1 MELLTRG
8 SYGIESSYGDRD
20 KLDSMGMENVLAL
33 AGDKTTALMMD
44 ASFSYYL
51 QEAFRVDCGIEW
63 QEDLT
68 HKKNA
73 YRLNL

>member
-1 MELLTRG
+1 
-8 SYGIESSYGDRD
+8 
-20 KLDSMGMENVLAL
+20 MGMENVLAL

-68 HKKNA
+68 HKKNG

>member
-1 MELLTRG
+1 
-8 SYGIESSYGDRD
+8 
-20 KLDSMGMENVLAL
+20 MGMENVMVL
-33 AGDKTTALMMD
+33 AGDKTPALMMD

-51 QEAFRVDCGIEW
+51 QEAFRVDCSIEW

>member
-1 MELLTRG
+1 
-8 SYGIESSYGDRD
+8 
-20 KLDSMGMENVLAL
+20 MGMENVMAL
-33 AGDKTTALMMD
+33 AGDKTTALMID
-44 ASFSYYL
+44 ASFSYYV
-51 QEAFRVDCGIEW
+51 QEAFRVDCSIEW

>member
-20 KLDSMGMENVLAL
+20 KLDSMGMENVMAL

-51 QEAFRVDCGIEW
+51 QEALKVECGIEW

-68 HKKNA
+68 HKKNT

>member
-1 MELLTRG
+1 
-8 SYGIESSYGDRD
+8 
-20 KLDSMGMENVLAL
+20 MGMENVLAL

-68 HKKNA
+68 HKKST

>member
-1 MELLTRG
+1 
-8 SYGIESSYGDRD
+8 
-20 KLDSMGMENVLAL
+20 MGMENVMAH

-68 HKKNA
+68 HKKSA

>member
-1 MELLTRG
+1 MVLLTRG
-8 SYGIESSYGDRD
+8 SYEIYNCNGDRD
-20 KLDSMGMENVLAL
+20 ELDSMGMENVMAL

-44 ASFSYYL
+44 ASLSYYL

>member
-1 MELLTRG
+1 
-8 SYGIESSYGDRD
+8 
-20 KLDSMGMENVLAL
+20 MGMEKVMAL

-51 QEAFRVDCGIEW
+51 QEAFRVDYGIEW

>member
-1 MELLTRG
+1 M
-8 SYGIESSYGDRD
+8 
-20 KLDSMGMENVLAL
+20 AL

-68 HKKNA
+68 HKKND
-73 YRLNL
+73 YRLNLGVSINPLDVDWANLF

>member
-1 MELLTRG
+1 
-8 SYGIESSYGDRD
+8 
-20 KLDSMGMENVLAL
+20 MGMENVMAL
-33 AGDKTTALMMD
+33 AGDKTTALLMD
-44 ASFSYYL
+44 ASLSYYL

-68 HKKNA
+68 HKKSA

>member
-20 KLDSMGMENVLAL
+20 KLDSMGMENVMAL

-44 ASFSYYL
+44 ASLSYYL

-68 HKKNA
+68 HKKNT